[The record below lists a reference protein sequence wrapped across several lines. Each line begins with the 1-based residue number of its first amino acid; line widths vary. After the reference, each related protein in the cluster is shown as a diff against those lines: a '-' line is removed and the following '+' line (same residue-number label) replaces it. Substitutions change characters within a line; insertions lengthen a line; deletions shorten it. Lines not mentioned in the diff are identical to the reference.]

1 MKQNYELKS
10 SHLAVLEKQLDA
22 RFQSAK
28 GPKLTSVQ
36 TQTDF
41 DGVFIGKL
49 NGEFD
54 MAKVS
59 AYTGCES
66 DSVGPG

>member
-10 SHLAVLEKQLDA
+10 SHLAVLEKQLNA
-22 RFQSAK
+22 RFLAAK
-28 GPKLTSVQ
+28 GQNLKSVH

-59 AYTGCES
+59 ALTGCES
-66 DSVGPG
+66 DSLRLG